1 MNELE
6 VSVIIVALNEEQSLP
21 ILLGDLKRQG
31 YNHARMEVLL
41 VDSMSRD
48 KTRDVMEGFVSDHD
62 FKRVICLENPNR
74 ILASGWNVAL
84 EEARGDIII
93 RLDAHA
99 SVPADF
105 VEKNVRCILE
115 GHDICGGKVKNYMP
129 EQTPWKL
136 VLNAAESSMFGGS
149 IAAFRRR
156 EKGGNVN
163 TLAFAAYRREV
174 FEKTGYFNETL
185 YRTEDNEMHYR
196 MRKNGFCFY
205 YDPRI
210 ESCRETRPSFIKL
223 SRQKYKNGYWIGRT
237 IKICPGCVSVYHL
250 IPFLFLSA
258 ILITAA
264 LASIGIW
271 QPAACMWLMYAAT
284 AAFMTIAAFMNENRN
299 LLFLALPLL
308 FLALHISYGAGTCF
322 GFFTIKKVNF
332 PQQAADTS
340 NKVQ

>member
-21 ILLGDLKRQG
+21 VLLGDLRRQG

-48 KTRDVMEGFVSDHD
+48 KTRDMMEGFALDHD
-62 FKRVICLENPNR
+62 FKRVVCLENPNR
-74 ILASGWNVAL
+74 IQASGWNAAL
-84 EEARGDIII
+84 EEAGGDIII

-105 VEKNVRCILE
+105 VEKNVSCILE
-115 GHDICGGKVKNYMP
+115 GHDICGGRVKNHMP
-129 EQTPWKL
+129 EETPWKL
-136 VLNAAESSMFGGS
+136 VLNAAENSMFGGS
-149 IAAFRRR
+149 VAAFRRR
-156 EKGGNVN
+156 EKAGNVD

-174 FEKTGYFNETL
+174 FEETGRFNETL

-196 MRKNGFCFY
+196 MRQNGFYFY

-210 ESCRETRPSFIKL
+210 ESSRETRPGFIKL

-250 IPFLFLSA
+250 VPCLFLSA
-258 ILITAA
+258 IPVTAA
-264 LASIGIW
+264 LAYIGIW
-271 QPAACMWLMYAAT
+271 QPAACMWLMYAA
-284 AAFMTIAAFMNENRN
+284 AAVFMTIAAFVNEERN
-299 LLFLALPLL
+299 LLFLTLPAL
-308 FLALHISYGAGTCF
+308 FFVLHISYGAGTWL
-322 GFFTIKKVNF
+322 GLFTIRKVNS
-332 PQQAADTS
+332 PQQSAKT
-340 NKVQ
+340 